1 MPRAIDHVIRDA
13 LWRVH
18 QQEGLDGGT
27 LALRFGLR
35 PRAVQNLLRQ
45 ARLNNGLIPA
55 AAYHRPA
62 TAPKRYADSPVFL
75 QAQAL
80 RREHPEWGA
89 DLILVILAEQFPE
102 PELPSSRTLR
112 RWFAQ
117 LGLSPSPP
125 GRRALPLYRRATAAH
140 QTWQADATDQ
150 VALADGS
157 LASCFRCVDEGSGA
171 FLGSRV
177 FPQVFNSVPPRDVQ
191 AAFRAMFSLY
201 GLPERLRLD
210 NGMPWGGSGN
220 DLPSV
225 LTLWLAGLGLGLTFN
240 PPRQPR
246 YNGVVERSNQTN
258 QRWSEPHKAASAEQ
272 WQRNIDAMDRRQREA
287 YPFLGCR
294 SRLAVFPEL
303 KQTGRTYDESW
314 EGQNWDIQ
322 KAKEYLAGF
331 VAERKVSAAGRITLY
346 HRPYYPGRR
355 HAGKTVRVSY
365 DPLRCEWFV
374 TEQGGGEVRR
384 LPAPEICEESIRAL
398 DISA

>member
-13 LWRVH
+13 LWRAH
-18 QQEGLDGGT
+18 QQEGLAAGV
-27 LALRFGLR
+27 LAPRFDLR

-45 ARLNNGLIPA
+45 ARLNDGVMPA
-55 AAYHRPA
+55 AAYHRPDP
-62 TAPKRYADSPVFL
+62 APERYADSPVFL

-80 RREHPEWGA
+80 RREHPDWGA
-89 DLILVILAEQFPE
+89 DLILVVLAEQFPQ
-102 PELPSSRTLR
+102 PELPCSRTLR

-117 LGLSPSPP
+117 LGLSPALP
-125 GRRALPLYRRATAAH
+125 GRRPLPVYRRATAVH
-140 QTWQADATDQ
+140 QTWQGDATDQ

-157 LASCFRCVDEGSGA
+157 LASCFRCVDECSGA

-177 FPQVFNSVPPRDVQ
+177 FPQVFNSVSPGSVQ
-191 AAFRAMFSLY
+191 AAFRALFGLY
-201 GLPERLRLD
+201 GLPRGLRLD

-225 LTLWLAGLGLGLTFN
+225 LALWLAGLGLRLTFN

-258 QRWSEPHKAASAEQ
+258 QRWSEPHKAGSAEQ
-272 WQRNIDAMDRRQREA
+272 WQRSVDAMDRRQREA

-294 SRLAVFPEL
+294 SRLEVFPEL
-303 KQTGRTYDESW
+303 KQTGKPYDEGW
-314 EGQNWDIQ
+314 EGQNWDIH
-322 KAKEYLAGF
+322 KAREYLAGF
-331 VAERKVSAAGRITLY
+331 VAQRKVSAAGRITLY

-365 DPLRCEWFV
+365 DPQRCEWFV
-374 TEQGGGEVRR
+374 TEQGGGELRR
-384 LPAPEICEESIRAL
+384 LPAPEICRESIRAL